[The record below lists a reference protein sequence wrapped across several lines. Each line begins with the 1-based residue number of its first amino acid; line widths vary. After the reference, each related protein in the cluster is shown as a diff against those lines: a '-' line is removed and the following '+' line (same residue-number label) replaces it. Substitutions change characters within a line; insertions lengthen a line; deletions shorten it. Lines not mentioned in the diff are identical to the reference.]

1 MQYVSKLNWGVK
13 EMFFANKYEGMLKIK
28 YKIVLLSVLVVLGL
42 VIMPIASAKHT
53 GSVDSS
59 TFDPGVVKHVGYYYT
74 VRNDGSSVDNVNKTV
89 INKSRCIPVSA
100 YVDDGISWIPTGW
113 TLTDHETYFEFTTH
127 TNPIAPGKSLDFKVK
142 APAISG
148 PFNATT
154 YDDKTGRYEHKNV
167 TAPNKR
173 TDSEPCPT
181 ANPII
186 TASVLGIAG
195 TAFLFMR
202 REQK

>member
-1 MQYVSKLNWGVK
+1 
-13 EMFFANKYEGMLKIK
+13 MFFANKYEGMLKKK

-53 GSVDSS
+53 GYVYSS
-59 TFDPGVVKHVGYYYT
+59 TFDPGVVNHVGYYYT
-74 VRNDGSSVDNVNKTV
+74 VSNDGSSVDNVYKTV

-100 YVDDGISWIPTGW
+100 YVDDEGFPGIPTGW

-142 APAISG
+142 APATSEL
-148 PFNATT
+148 FNATT
-154 YDDKTGRYEHKNV
+154 YDNKAGRYEHKDV
-167 TAPNKR
+167 KAPNKR
-173 TDSEPCPT
+173 TDSKPCPT